1 MWSSFPKAE
10 PGTLLQQWKPVAVL
24 SLSLPSGL
32 TVGDPVT
39 QFGLRA
45 QNKAA
50 TPLLIETLLIQPNLL
65 LESVFMRGTESGALR
80 ASTRLWSLHV
90 YYRAD
95 LIKLILRRTDDT
107 SVPVSTEKMGFS
119 SRITGWNHPVSSR
132 LSSAEVVKSALLSVT
147 LLNQEP
153 HQLVLCFVIAH
164 QLSAWV
170 NNSQVISVNAETQRD
185 IWGFLATFFSVK
197 LLQDF
202 ETLWSVCT

>member
-132 LSSAEVVKSALLSVT
+132 LSSAEVVKSALLLVT

>member
-1 MWSSFPKAE
+1 MWSSFPKTE

-32 TVGDPVT
+32 TVGDTVT

-95 LIKLILRRTDDT
+95 LIKLILRTDDT
-107 SVPVSTEKMGFS
+107 SVPVSTEKMDSLQELLGGT
-119 SRITGWNHPVSSR
+119 I
-132 LSSAEVVKSALLSVT
+132 LSHLDSQVQKWLKVLSCRWHYSTRNLTNLYFALL
-147 LLNQEP
+147 
-153 HQLVLCFVIAH
+153 
-164 QLSAWV
+164 
-170 NNSQVISVNAETQRD
+170 
-185 IWGFLATFFSVK
+185 
-197 LLQDF
+197 
-202 ETLWSVCT
+202 

>member
-119 SRITGWNHPVSSR
+119 SRIAGWNHPVSSR
-132 LSSAEVVKSALLSVT
+132 LSSAEVVKSALLLVT

-153 HQLVLCFVIAH
+153 HQLVLCFVIAR

>member
-1 MWSSFPKAE
+1 MWSSFPKTESGA
-10 PGTLLQQWKPVAVL
+10 LLQQWKPVAVL

-32 TVGDPVT
+32 TVGDTVT

-50 TPLLIETLLIQPNLL
+50 TSLLIETLLVQPNLL
-65 LESVFMRGTESGALR
+65 LESVFMRGTESGTLE
-80 ASTRLWSLHV
+80 SFYKTVITTCLLQSRLNKVDS
-90 YYRAD
+90 
-95 LIKLILRRTDDT
+95 
-107 SVPVSTEKMGFS
+107 EKNRWCFCPCVHWENG
-119 SRITGWNHPVSSR
+119 IAGWDHLVSSR
-132 LSSAEVVKSALLSVT
+132 LSSAEVVRSALLSVT

-153 HQLVLCFVIAH
+153 HHVLCFVIAH

-170 NNSQVISVNAETQRD
+170 NSSQVISVNAETQRD
-185 IWGFLATFFSVK
+185 IRGFLATFFSVK